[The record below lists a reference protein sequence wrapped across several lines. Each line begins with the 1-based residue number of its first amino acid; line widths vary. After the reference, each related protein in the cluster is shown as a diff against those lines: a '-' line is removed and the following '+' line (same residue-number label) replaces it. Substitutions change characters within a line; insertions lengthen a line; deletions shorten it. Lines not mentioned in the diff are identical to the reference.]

1 MSLWQNSAKAKVLK
15 TVTVGKERGELMK
28 KTDLDSVKMVARAL
42 LNTDI
47 HQTEL
52 SPIVVQHPFTSSGF
66 NMVMINGEPKC
77 VDITADNE
85 ALDEWRKMVSE
96 QIRSAKNAFE
106 IYMMTNKPYGMTF
119 LKYASHHL
127 SKKDFSEIL
136 ADAWIRSEN
145 PNNDPN
151 LTQHELL
158 SMFQSAE
165 SKHLMSQAE
174 MNTLDALDATI
185 TVYRGITSYN
195 AKNVKALSWTL
206 DRNVAE
212 WFATRFDEDGTVYQA
227 QIAKSH
233 IYAYFNGRNESEVIV
248 DPKYLM
254 DITESES
261 IANCFDITM

>member
-1 MSLWQNSAKAKVLK
+1 MIRMKETDLDGVK
-15 TVTVGKERGELMK
+15 TMARTLLYTDIH
-28 KTDLDSVKMVARAL
+28 KTDL
-42 LNTDI
+42 
-47 HQTEL
+47 
-52 SPIVVQHPFTSSGF
+52 SPIIVQHPFTSSGF
-66 NMVMINGEPKC
+66 NMVMRNGEPKC

-96 QIRSAKNAFE
+96 QISSAKSAFE

-127 SKKDFSEIL
+127 SKKDFSQIL

-151 LTQHELL
+151 LTQRKLL

-165 SKHLMSQAE
+165 PRHLMSQDE
-174 MNTLDALDATI
+174 LNTLDELDATV
-185 TVYRGITSYN
+185 TVYRGVTSFN
-195 AKNVKALSWTL
+195 ANNVKALSWTL
-206 DRNVAE
+206 DRSVAE

-227 QIAKSH
+227 QIEKSH
-233 IYAYFNGRNESEVIV
+233 IYAYFDGRNESEVIV

-261 IANCFDITM
+261 MDNSFDITM